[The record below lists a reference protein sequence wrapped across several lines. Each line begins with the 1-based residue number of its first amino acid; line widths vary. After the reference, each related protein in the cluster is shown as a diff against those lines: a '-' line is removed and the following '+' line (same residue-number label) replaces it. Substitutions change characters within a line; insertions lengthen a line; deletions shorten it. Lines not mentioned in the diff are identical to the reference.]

1 MSEPP
6 REASGEAEVEDATG
20 SGAENPATDGREL
33 VSSLAAAAAGES
45 VTADRLGAR
54 LVSEGPGRLV
64 DVLAPGEQ
72 PQYLLEGVIADR
84 VREGGARSRRMAT
97 PDGSVYTLVTD
108 RAVHLV
114 VQYRDRLDV
123 ETVPLTRVRG
133 TAVTEA
139 GDETRFGIETDEERH
154 EVYPS
159 STPVTETRAVAAYL
173 DEWENEDES
182 DTGDDP
188 VSGLERLAGLY
199 ERGLLTDEEFAAA
212 KRDLLQ

>member
-6 REASGEAEVEDATG
+6 RESSEEGRVEDTTG
-20 SGAENPATDGREL
+20 SGCEDSAGNGDEL
-33 VSSLAAAAAGES
+33 VSALATAAVGES

-54 LVSEGPGRLV
+54 LAPANPGRLV

-72 PQYLLEGVIADR
+72 PQYLLEGVMADR
-84 VREGGARSRRMAT
+84 VRGGGARSRRMAT
-97 PDGSVYTLVTD
+97 PGGSVYTLVTD

-123 ETVPLTRVRG
+123 ESVPLTRVRG
-133 TAVTEA
+133 TTVEQA
-139 GDETRFGIETDEERH
+139 GGETRFGIDTGDERH

-159 STPVTETRAVAAYL
+159 STPVAETRAVATYL
-173 DEWENEDES
+173 DEWEDASEAGA
-182 DTGDDP
+182 GDDS
-188 VSGLERLAGLY
+188 VSALERLAGLY